1 MQKSAREILGFTPGI
16 GEVNVAPGETV
27 VVTGPNGVGKSA
39 FIQSI
44 TPTGPYE
51 RFFGS
56 RQIYF
61 QSDETTEIGQAL
73 STLLATIPHNSNR
86 FRNPYGEQHLKS
98 VIRRIIDSQH
108 TATSKIVS
116 MQNEGVS
123 FADAK
128 LQNPL
133 PIDQIN
139 SVFEAARLAVRLES
153 NGASLRAL
161 RGGSRFGIER
171 LSDGERAALLLVGAV
186 IIQST
191 GASLLVD
198 EPERHL
204 NPSISGPLIAA
215 AVRLRSDIGFVF
227 ATHDLSLID
236 WLRPDKII
244 HISDSS
250 LVSEHSDDRIY
261 SYAILGSGDG
271 IPEELRYAILGSRR
285 ALLLV
290 EGTATSEDKALYG
303 HVYPEWNIVGRE
315 GWGAVSAGVSSLSEN
330 NSYHWLEVAGL
341 VDGDGRDESERNVL
355 AAKRVFALS
364 LPTIENVFALK
375 DVVAEMAGADFE
387 RSGGEPV
394 EDRLRVTEAK
404 IKAGLLSGRHEIVS
418 RRVLWAANREL
429 EGRKVSFN
437 DVRNGAEIIPAVDLA
452 ELRRTLDAEF
462 EEAINAASAFEAL
475 RILPIKN
482 SPIPALIAT
491 GIGYD
496 NAKKY
501 YRAVLHQIE
510 SGSDRGKRILDVVK
524 SNLPNLPT
532 LPPLN

>member
-1 MQKSAREILGFTPGI
+1 MQKSAREILGFAPGF
-16 GEVNVAPGETV
+16 GEVNIAPGDTIV
-27 VVTGPNGVGKSA
+27 ITGPNGVGKSA
-39 FIQSI
+39 FIQSLL
-44 TPTGPYE
+44 PTGPYE

-61 QSDETTEIGQAL
+61 QSDETTEVGQAL
-73 STLLATIPHNSNR
+73 STLLATIPQNATR

-98 VIRRIIDSQH
+98 VIRRIIDEQH
-108 TATSKIVS
+108 RATSNIVS

-128 LQNPL
+128 LENPL

-139 SVFEAARLAVRLES
+139 SVFESGRLAVRVET

-161 RGGSRFGIER
+161 RGRFRFGIER

-186 IIQST
+186 IIQSP
-191 GASLLVD
+191 GATLLID

-250 LVSEHSDDRIY
+250 PVTDYSDDRVY
-261 SYAILGSGDG
+261 NYAILGSGDG

-290 EGTATSEDKALYG
+290 EGTATSEDKALYSR
-303 HVYPEWNIVGRE
+303 VYPEWNVVGRE
-315 GWGAVSAGVSSLSEN
+315 GWAAVTAGVSSLSEN

-341 VDGDGRDESERNVL
+341 IDGDGRDESERAIL
-355 AAKRVFALS
+355 SAKGIYPLP
-364 LPTIENVFALK
+364 LPTIENVFALR
-375 DVVAEMAGADFE
+375 DVVAEMAWADFE
-387 RSGGEPV
+387 RSGGTTV
-394 EDRLRVTEAK
+394 EDRLIEIEAQ
-404 IKAGLLSGRHEIVS
+404 IKDGILSSRDEIVS
-418 RRVLWAANREL
+418 RRVLWAANRAL

-437 DVRNGAEIIPAVDLA
+437 DVRSGAESTPSVNIA
-452 ELRRTLDAEF
+452 EIRRALDAEF
-462 EEAINAASAFEAL
+462 EEAMEAASAFEAL
-475 RILPIKN
+475 KVLPIKN
-482 SPIPALIAT
+482 SRIPALIAK

-510 SGSDRGKRILDVVK
+510 SGSDRGKRILEVVK
-524 SNLPNLPT
+524 SNLPV